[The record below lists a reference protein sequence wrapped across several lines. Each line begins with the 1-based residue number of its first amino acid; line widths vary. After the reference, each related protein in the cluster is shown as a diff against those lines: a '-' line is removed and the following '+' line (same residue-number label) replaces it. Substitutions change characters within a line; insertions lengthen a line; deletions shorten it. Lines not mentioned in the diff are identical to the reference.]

1 MRSPLGQTVR
11 QWAGVFAVFATK
23 EEAEGVANALR
34 QKFRVYRIS
43 VVDLAGGERLKA
55 IDLDP
60 DLADLKEGFA
70 VVIEAEGT

>member
-23 EEAEGVANALR
+23 EEAEEVASALR

-60 DLADLKEGFA
+60 DLADMKEGFA

>member
-11 QWAGVFAVFATK
+11 QWAGVFAVFGNRN
-23 EEAEGVANALR
+23 EAENTANMLR
-34 QKFRVYRIS
+34 QKFRVHRIY
-43 VVDLAGGERLKA
+43 VVDLAGVDRLKA

-60 DLADLKEGFA
+60 DLADIKEGFA